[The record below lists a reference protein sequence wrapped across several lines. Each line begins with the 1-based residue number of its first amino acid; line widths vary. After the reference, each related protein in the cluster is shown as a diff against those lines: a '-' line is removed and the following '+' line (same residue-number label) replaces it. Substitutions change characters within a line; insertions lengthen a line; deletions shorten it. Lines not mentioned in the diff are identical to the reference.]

1 MRPVLEQLGSTIFIV
16 GDRPGQG
23 QIAKVINNLMSASSI
38 AITAEA
44 MALGVK
50 AGLDAK
56 TLLEVVGASSGS
68 NNAAL
73 DKFPNQVLTRRFDH
87 GFRLAL
93 MAKDVRL
100 CLAEAQRRGV
110 PMLLGST
117 VDQLWSMAAQ
127 QAADTDD
134 CTAIVRMFEDW
145 AGATIAGGER
155 AMTDP
160 SAAALSS
167 PARDAATTYGVLAVR
182 YAERETTLSEVYYRW
197 PSYGEPDGPLDMT
210 YYFWILEP
218 PEGPRIVVD
227 SGFAPEVGA
236 RMGRPCS
243 CEPADALARLGIDG
257 ADVQQVVV
265 THLHY
270 DHIGNL
276 DLFPNAEL
284 VVAQRELDFWTD
296 PIAARPHFAEHT
308 DADAVAG
315 LERAAADG
323 RVRAV
328 DEELEV
334 APGIVALRVGGHS
347 PGQLVLSVCTAGGG
361 AAGLGCGAL
370 LRRAGDGA
378 PVRGARRPRRRLPR
392 LRHRSRACRRRASD
406 RPRP

>member
-1 MRPVLEQLGSTIFIV
+1 VTGTTPALGFVGLGAMGARMVARLLQAGHAVTVHDTRAEARAALAVRGAHAVESPREVADAAETVLVSLPTPDVVRSVAVGDDGLLGGESMRRYVDLSTTGGPVAEEVAALLAVDGVDCVDAPVSGGPAGAEAGSLTFMVAGSPKPVETVRPVLEQLGSTIFIV

-100 CLAEAQRRGV
+100 CLAEAQRRNV

-145 AGATIAGGER
+145 AGATIAGGE
-155 AMTDP
+155 
-160 SAAALSS
+160 
-167 PARDAATTYGVLAVR
+167 
-182 YAERETTLSEVYYRW
+182 
-197 PSYGEPDGPLDMT
+197 
-210 YYFWILEP
+210 
-218 PEGPRIVVD
+218 
-227 SGFAPEVGA
+227 
-236 RMGRPCS
+236 
-243 CEPADALARLGIDG
+243 
-257 ADVQQVVV
+257 Q
-265 THLHY
+265 
-270 DHIGNL
+270 
-276 DLFPNAEL
+276 
-284 VVAQRELDFWTD
+284 
-296 PIAARPHFAEHT
+296 
-308 DADAVAG
+308 
-315 LERAAADG
+315 
-323 RVRAV
+323 
-328 DEELEV
+328 
-334 APGIVALRVGGHS
+334 
-347 PGQLVLSVCTAGGG
+347 
-361 AAGLGCGAL
+361 
-370 LRRAGDGA
+370 
-378 PVRGARRPRRRLPR
+378 
-392 LRHRSRACRRRASD
+392 
-406 RPRP
+406 